1 MSFVIGE
8 KLPNQMKVLTITA
21 VGPGD
26 PSLLTLAAVEAIQES
41 TVVSYPVSTLGGESL
56 AEKIASKWI
65 TKDKKKLPL
74 HFPMVDDQNTL
85 KSAWRFAG
93 NELMKMVENGERVV
107 FLAQGDISL
116 FSTGLYL
123 SKELEKYHPECVVK
137 LIPGVTSFSAAAAN
151 SKFPLAFQDEQL
163 LVLPVPDSYEELKVV
178 LSDAASKKRVV
189 VLLKL
194 GKKWEWVQPL
204 LKELNLIKKSI
215 FAERIGFSDQ
225 QILRASDLPAGTRPY
240 FSLLLIRQSW
250 PLTMP

>member
-1 MSFVIGE
+1 
-8 KLPNQMKVLTITA
+8 MKVLTITG

-26 PSLLTLAAVEAIQES
+26 PSLLTLAAVDAIQES
-41 TVVSYPVSTLGGESL
+41 TVVSYPVSTMGGESF

-65 TKDKKKLPL
+65 TKDKKQLPL
-74 HFPMVDDQNTL
+74 HFPMVNDQNTL
-85 KSAWRFAG
+85 KSAWRVAG

-107 FLAQGDISL
+107 FLAQGDISI
-116 FSTGLYL
+116 FSTGSYL
-123 SKELEKYHPECVVK
+123 SKELEKYHPDCVVK
-137 LIPGVTSFSAAAAN
+137 LIPGVTCFSAAAAK

-178 LSDAASKKRVV
+178 LSDAACKKRVV

-194 GKKWEWVQPL
+194 GKKWEWVKPL
-204 LKELNLIKKSI
+204 LEELDLIKKSI

-225 QILRASDLPAGTRPY
+225 QILSASDLSEGTRPY

-250 PLTMP
+250 PLKMP

>member
-1 MSFVIGE
+1 
-8 KLPNQMKVLTITA
+8 MKVLTITG

-26 PSLLTLAAVEAIQES
+26 PSLLTLAAVDAIQKS
-41 TVVSYPVSTLGGESL
+41 TVVSYPVATLGGESL

-74 HFPMVDDQNTL
+74 HFPMVNDQNTL

-93 NELMKMVENGERVV
+93 NELMKMVEKGERVV

-116 FSTGLYL
+116 FSTGSYL
-123 SKELEKYHPECVVK
+123 SKELEKYHPECVVQ
-137 LIPGVTSFSAAAAN
+137 LIPGVTSFAAAAAK
-151 SKFPLAFQDEQL
+151 SKLPLAFQEEQL
-163 LVLPVPDSYEELKVV
+163 LVLPVPDSYEELKVM
-178 LSDAASKKRVV
+178 LSDAALKKRVV

-194 GKKWEWVQPL
+194 GKKWEWVKPL
-204 LKELNLIKKSI
+204 LEELDLIKQSI

-225 QILRASDLPAGTRPY
+225 QILRASELSTSTRPY

-250 PLTMP
+250 PFILP

>member
-1 MSFVIGE
+1 
-8 KLPNQMKVLTITA
+8 MKVLTIA
-21 VGPGD
+21 GLGPGD
-26 PSLLTLAAVEAIQES
+26 PSLLTLAAVDAIQES
-41 TVVSYPVSTLGGESL
+41 TVVSYPVSTRGGDSL

-85 KSAWRFAG
+85 KSAWRVAG
-93 NELMKMVENGERVV
+93 KELMKMVDKGERVV

-116 FSTGLYL
+116 FSTGSYL

-137 LIPGVTSFSAAAAN
+137 LIPGVTSFSAAAAK
-151 SKFPLAFQDEQL
+151 SKLPLAFQEEEL
-163 LVLPVPDSYEELKVV
+163 LVLPVPDSYDDLKSI
-178 LSDAASKKRVV
+178 LSDAASQKRVV

-194 GKKWEWVQPL
+194 GKKWEWVKL
-204 LKELNLIKKSI
+204 LLEELDLIKISI

-225 QILRASDLPAGTRPY
+225 QILRASDLPSGTRPY
-240 FSLLLIRQSW
+240 FSLLLIRQNW

>member
-1 MSFVIGE
+1 
-8 KLPNQMKVLTITA
+8 MKILTIA
-21 VGPGD
+21 GVGPGD
-26 PSLLTLAAVEAIQES
+26 PSLLTLAAVDAIQES
-41 TVVSYPVSTLGGESL
+41 TVVSYPVSTRGGDSL

-85 KSAWRFAG
+85 KSAWRVAG
-93 NELMKMVENGERVV
+93 RELMKMVDKGERVV

-116 FSTGLYL
+116 FSTGSYL
-123 SKELEKYHPECVVK
+123 SKELEKYHPEFVVK
-137 LIPGVTSFSAAAAN
+137 LIPGVTSFSAAAAK
-151 SKFPLAFQDEQL
+151 SKLPLAFQDEEL
-163 LVLPVPDSYEELKVV
+163 LVLAVPDSYDELKSI

-194 GKKWEWVQPL
+194 GKKWEWVKL
-204 LKELNLIKKSI
+204 LLEELDLIKISI

-225 QILRASDLPAGTRPY
+225 QILRASDLPSGTRPY

>member
-1 MSFVIGE
+1 
-8 KLPNQMKVLTITA
+8 MKVLTIA
-21 VGPGD
+21 GVGPGD

-41 TVVSYPVSTLGGESL
+41 TVVSYPVSTRGGDSL

-85 KSAWRFAG
+85 KSAWRVAG
-93 NELMKMVENGERVV
+93 NELMKMVDKGERVV

-116 FSTGLYL
+116 FSTGSYL
-123 SKELEKYHPECVVK
+123 SKELEKYHPECVVQ
-137 LIPGVTSFSAAAAN
+137 LIPGVTSFSAAAAK
-151 SKFPLAFQDEQL
+151 SRLPLAFQEEEL
-163 LVLPVPDSYEELKVV
+163 LVLPVPDSYDELKSI

-194 GKKWEWVQPL
+194 GKKWEWVKL
-204 LKELNLIKKSI
+204 LLEELDLIKISI
-215 FAERIGFSDQ
+215 FAEKIGFSDQ
-225 QILRASDLPAGTRPY
+225 EIMRASDLPSGTRPY

>member
-1 MSFVIGE
+1 
-8 KLPNQMKVLTITA
+8 MKVLTIA
-21 VGPGD
+21 GVGPGD
-26 PSLLTLAAVEAIQES
+26 PSLLTLAAVDAIQES
-41 TVVSYPVSTLGGESL
+41 TVVSYPVSTRGGDSL

-85 KSAWRFAG
+85 KSAWRVAG
-93 NELMKMVENGERVV
+93 NDLMKMVDKGERVV

-116 FSTGLYL
+116 FSTGSYL
-123 SKELEKYHPECVVK
+123 SKELEKYHPDCVVK
-137 LIPGVTSFSAAAAN
+137 LIPGVTSFAAAAAK
-151 SKFPLAFQDEQL
+151 SKLPLAFQEEEL
-163 LVLPVPDSYEELKVV
+163 LVLPVPDSYDELKSI

-194 GKKWEWVQPL
+194 GKKWEWVKL
-204 LKELNLIKKSI
+204 LLEELDLIKISI

-225 QILRASDLPAGTRPY
+225 QILRASDLPSGTRPY

>member
-1 MSFVIGE
+1 
-8 KLPNQMKVLTITA
+8 MKVLTITA

-74 HFPMVDDQNTL
+74 HFPMVNDQNTL

-116 FSTGLYL
+116 FSTGSYL
-123 SKELEKYHPECVVK
+123 SKELEKYHPECAVK

-204 LKELNLIKKSI
+204 LKELDLIKKSI

-225 QILRASDLPAGTRPY
+225 QILRASDLPSGTRPY